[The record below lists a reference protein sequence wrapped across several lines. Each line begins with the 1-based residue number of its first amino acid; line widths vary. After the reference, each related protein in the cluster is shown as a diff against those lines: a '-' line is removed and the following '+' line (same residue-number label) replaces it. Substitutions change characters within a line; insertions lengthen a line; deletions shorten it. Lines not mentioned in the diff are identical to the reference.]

1 MLFIYHLSMLL
12 IYIYLSIN
20 LVYRIRIRIILGFL
34 DPDPEHRLIDMY
46 LETRDPYFYDT
57 DPRIRINI
65 KTIRIRGSGLIS
77 KQCGSETLNICIVT
91 AIYLVIFKLVVSSN
105 L

>member
-1 MLFIYHLSMLL
+1 MLL

-65 KTIRIRGSGLIS
+65 KTMRIRNTEYMYRYSYLSSHIQIS
-77 KQCGSETLNICIVT
+77 R
-91 AIYLVIFKLVVSSN
+91 IFKSLIKGWPKKKF
-105 L
+105 LTYQTLKRR